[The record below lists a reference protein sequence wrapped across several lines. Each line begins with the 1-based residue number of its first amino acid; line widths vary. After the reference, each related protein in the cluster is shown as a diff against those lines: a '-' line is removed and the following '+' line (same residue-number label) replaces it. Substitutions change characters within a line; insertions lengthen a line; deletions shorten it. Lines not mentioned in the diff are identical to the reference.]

1 MFLISYYSIRL
12 DQFHINQLSL
22 LQIMPQLLNSLKNE
36 NIDWGTLAVYTCEQ
50 SCDPADCGYA
60 REFVYKQDVVNTEP
74 QAPPPEIGHE

>member
-1 MFLISYYSIRL
+1 
-12 DQFHINQLSL
+12 
-22 LQIMPQLLNSLKNE
+22 MPQLLNSLKNE